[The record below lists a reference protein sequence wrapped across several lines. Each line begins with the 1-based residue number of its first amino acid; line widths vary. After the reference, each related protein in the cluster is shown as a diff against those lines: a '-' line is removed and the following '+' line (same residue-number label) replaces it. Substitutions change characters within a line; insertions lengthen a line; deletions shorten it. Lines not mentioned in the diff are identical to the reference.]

1 MAILFHAKI
10 VSFVIL
16 INYLLFLQKE
26 NHTNLLAI
34 VVGTK
39 VAVVDIKAVQGVT
52 AAAVVDITAV
62 HTIVLLAGH
71 LHMILVSNQK
81 SKKI

>member
-52 AAAVVDITAV
+52 AAVVDITAV